1 MLSVPHH
8 VISEIRNIFS
18 DRRQIPEAKKR
29 HSKQNGSILQL
40 QSDLH
45 FFAKVTFFLYFI

>member
-1 MLSVPHH
+1 MLAVSHFVNP
-8 VISEIRNIFS
+8 EIRNTFS

-29 HSKQNGSILQL
+29 HSKQNGSILQF

-45 FFAKVTFFLYFI
+45 LFAKFTFFLFFI